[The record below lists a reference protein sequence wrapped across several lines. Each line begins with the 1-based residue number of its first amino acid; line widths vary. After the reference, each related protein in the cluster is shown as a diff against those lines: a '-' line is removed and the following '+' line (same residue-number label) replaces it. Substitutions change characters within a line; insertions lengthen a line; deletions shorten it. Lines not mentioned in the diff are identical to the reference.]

1 MTDSV
6 LIILLI
12 ALVLDWFVGDPD
24 TIWSRIPHPVVVFGG
39 GVGVLDARFNHM
51 VDGPEARYRKGAVT
65 ITLLIGVSIASALVF
80 RHVFEWLGVAGW
92 FLECLLVFFL
102 LAQKSL
108 FDHVGAVV
116 TGLRE
121 AGLDG
126 GRDAVGL
133 IVGRD
138 PQLLD
143 ETGVCRA
150 GIETLAENFSDGVVA
165 PAFWYA
171 VFGLPGLFAYKM
183 INTADSMIGHRSEKY
198 GDFGRAAAK
207 IDDLANWLPARV
219 SCVLIAIGALM
230 GGGFAA
236 ARRSLSVAL
245 RDAGLHRSPNAGWP
259 EAAIAGAANVAL
271 GGPRAYRDE
280 TVSQAF
286 LNGTGRRTLRASDIA
301 ICLGIFKYA
310 CFALWGLI
318 VFVLLVA

>member
-39 GVGVLDARFNHM
+39 GVGFLDARFNHM

-198 GDFGRAAAK
+198 RDFGRAAAK